1 MRIKYFVFVYFLLSL
16 FCYAQSGKVVYIIKP
31 DSIQNIADPVHK
43 SRYLKM
49 MEYGSQLRFELKF
62 NKIQSVFKFI
72 DGVDKEDFEYQVAQV
87 AFGTNSDIYFDNLQH
102 REISKTADGEIIEIS
117 NAIYNWEIS
126 SETKKIGDYEC
137 FMAILKIPYINRKGE
152 NKISEIIA
160 WFAPSL
166 PYSFGPK
173 NYYGLPGL
181 ILELKDVRSTYLAS
195 SIDFLKEDLI
205 INFPKGKTI
214 SKNDY
219 EKRLK
224 SQMGM

>member
-1 MRIKYFVFVYFLLSL
+1 MKKLYFVCFYFFLSIIS
-16 FCYAQSGKVVYIIKP
+16 YAQSGKVVYLIKP
-31 DSIQNIADPVHK
+31 DSIKNISDPEHNN
-43 SRYLKM
+43 RYLKL

-72 DGVDKEDFEYQVAQV
+72 DGVDKEDFEYQVAKA
-87 AFGTNSDIYFDNLQH
+87 AFGTNSDIYYDNRQH
-102 REISKTADGEIIEIS
+102 REISKTVEGEIIEGL

-126 SETKKIGDYEC
+126 TESKKIGEYVC
-137 FMAILKIPYINRKGE
+137 YKAVLNIPYINRKGE
-152 NKISEIIA
+152 SKTSEIIA

-173 NYYGLPGL
+173 NYYGLSGL
-181 ILELKDVRSTYLAS
+181 ILELKDVRSTYIAF
-195 SIDFLKEDLI
+195 SIELLKEERLI
-205 INFPKGKTI
+205 VFPKGKTI

>member
-1 MRIKYFVFVYFLLSL
+1 
-16 FCYAQSGKVVYIIKP
+16 
-31 DSIQNIADPVHK
+31 
-43 SRYLKM
+43 

-72 DGVDKEDFEYQVAQV
+72 DGVDKEDFEYQVAKA
-87 AFGTNSDIYFDNLQH
+87 AFGTNSDIYYDNRQH
-102 REISKTADGEIIEIS
+102 REISKTVEGEIIEGL

-126 SETKKIGDYEC
+126 TESKKIGEYVC
-137 FMAILKIPYINRKGE
+137 YKAVLNIPYINRKGE
-152 NKISEIIA
+152 SKTSEIIA

-181 ILELKDVRSTYLAS
+181 ILELKDVRSTYIAF
-195 SIDFLKEDLI
+195 SIELLKEERLI
-205 INFPKGKTI
+205 VFPKGKTI

-219 EKRLK
+219 EKCLK